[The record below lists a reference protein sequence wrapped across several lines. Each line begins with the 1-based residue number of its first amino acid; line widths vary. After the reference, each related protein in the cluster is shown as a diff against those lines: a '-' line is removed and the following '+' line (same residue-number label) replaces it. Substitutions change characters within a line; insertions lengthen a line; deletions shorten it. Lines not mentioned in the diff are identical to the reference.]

1 MTKKVPSKKSPHS
14 IISRMAD
21 VMEILPAGTRGGARA
36 PQVRC
41 FRRIDTE
48 TAGVSRWLP
57 VSDAEFQADQREK
70 SALEKCADKVVK
82 VPPFAEAVSEEV
94 VSECPAHGL
103 TPPTKQDCPAGVKD
117 LESPARTIQNKIP
130 LETFADDSEGPS
142 RGCDSPLAHTE
153 PPMTFDSTPGSAS
166 ISPTQEPAC
175 DLLSFGV
182 AAGFGSG
189 CSPGAG
195 KLSRI
200 GTLTKRRRPESPRP
214 VYPSPDQDASLIY

>member
-1 MTKKVPSKKSPHS
+1 
-14 IISRMAD
+14 MAD

-57 VSDAEFQADQREK
+57 ISDAEFQADQREK

-130 LETFADDSEGPS
+130 LETFDEMYDTDDASPS
-142 RGCDSPLAHTE
+142 ARDNESVLSAGTSPSTE
-153 PPMTFDSTPGSAS
+153 FTHV
-166 ISPTQEPAC
+166 SPTQYVQDVNETPQVQLRGGSARATLLQTNSFKRQRGGEVELQDLKSEP
-175 DLLSFGV
+175 DTDHGDSTDNEWHN
-182 AAGFGSG
+182 
-189 CSPGAG
+189 P
-195 KLSRI
+195 
-200 GTLTKRRRPESPRP
+200 
-214 VYPSPDQDASLIY
+214 